1 MDATGFE
8 PAPGFLMLRWG
19 PFEERPSKGDRWE
32 MTTADGSRIPDWAR
46 WCAVAWLAVWVPSY
60 WWFWGF
66 SNFIHLCDL
75 AIFLGCL
82 GLWTNS
88 ALLLSSQ
95 AVSSL
100 LIDSVW
106 TLDAL
111 WRLVTG
117 HHLIGGT
124 EYLFDPKYPIWLRVL
139 SLFHLLLPVA
149 LIFALRRTG
158 YDRWGWLLQCGIAAV
173 VVPLSRLAGSANN
186 YNFAFRDPVWHRA
199 LGPAPI
205 HLAAIF
211 AALVVMYWITDVA
224 LGRFLPAARGLDRI
238 AEVRDL

>member
-1 MDATGFE
+1 MYAT
-8 PAPGFLMLRWG
+8 
-19 PFEERPSKGDRWE
+19 DN
-32 MTTADGSRIPDWAR
+32 DRIPDWAR
-46 WCAVAWLAVWVPSY
+46 WCAVGWLAVWVPCY

-75 AIFLGCL
+75 AIFLSCL

-111 WRLVTG
+111 WRLATH

-124 EYLFDPKYPIWLRVL
+124 EYLFDAKYPIWLRVL

-158 YDRWGWLLQCGIAAV
+158 YDRRGWLLQCGIAAA

-205 HLAAIF
+205 HLATIF

-224 LGRFLPAARGLDRI
+224 LERFLPAARGLDRI
-238 AEVRDL
+238 TEVRDL

>member
-1 MDATGFE
+1 MV
-8 PAPGFLMLRWG
+8 
-19 PFEERPSKGDRWE
+19 
-32 MTTADGSRIPDWAR
+32 TASENRIPDWAR
-46 WCAVAWLAVWVPSY
+46 WCAVAWLVVWVPCY
-60 WWFWGF
+60 WRFWGL

-75 AIFLGCL
+75 AIVLSCL
-82 GLWTNS
+82 GLWTSN

-111 WRLVTG
+111 RRLITH

-124 EYLFDPKYPIWLRVL
+124 EYLFDEKYPIWLRVL
-139 SLFHLLLPVA
+139 SLFHLLLPAA
-149 LIFALRRTG
+149 LILALRRTG
-158 YDRWGWLLQCGIAAV
+158 YDTRGWLLQCGIAAV
-173 VVPLSRLAGSANN
+173 VVPLSRLAGAANN

-205 HLAAIF
+205 HLATIF
-211 AALVVMYWITDVA
+211 AALVAMYGITQVV
-224 LGRFLPAARGLDRI
+224 LKKTLPAAR
-238 AEVRDL
+238 